1 VSHVEKR
8 IRAGRV
14 TYRARW
20 REASGRERVRTFA
33 RMTDARRFLVEVED
47 SKYRGAYVDPSAGR
61 LDVGA
66 QAERWFAST
75 AALKPTTRRDYRS
88 LLDCHV
94 LPRFQDWPLAG
105 VDTLAVRE
113 WVATLV
119 DGGLGPK
126 RAGKALQVLSLVLSS
141 AVEGGKLARNATAGV
156 KPPKVQRREMLFLDA
171 EQVQRLAAVVDT
183 RYRVLVLCSAYA
195 GLRPCELVALRVGRL
210 DLLRGT
216 VRVAEAAPEVAGRLC
231 WGTVKTHEARTVRL
245 PRFLVAELAA
255 YLAGRPHDP
264 TDLVFTA
271 ARGGPLRESKW
282 CRVNSSP
289 LSGRRGSPR
298 DCAGTTCGTPARAC
312 SSGKAPASRQFRSS
326 SATRPRPSLWTSTAT
341 CSPTSWTHSPS
352 GLRPSM
358 PERSR
363 PQRDPPAPQSSSRW
377 GKAQADDSIVGCRR
391 RGSNP
396 HARGAQ
402 RF

>member
-8 IRAGRV
+8 TRAGRV

-20 REASGRERVRTFA
+20 REASGRERVRTFN

-66 QAERWFAST
+66 QAERWYAST

-94 LPRFQDWPLAG
+94 LPRFGDWPLAG

-113 WVATLV
+113 WVATLIE
-119 DGGLGPK
+119 GGLGPK

-141 AVEGGKLARNATAGV
+141 AVDGGKLARNATAGV
-156 KPPKVQRREMLFLDA
+156 KPPKIQRREMLFLDA
-171 EQVQRLAAVVDT
+171 TQVEGLADAIDP

-195 GLRPCELVALRVGRL
+195 GLRPCELVALRVKHL
-210 DLLRGT
+210 DLLRGA

-245 PRFLVAELAA
+245 PRFLVDELAA
-255 YLAGRPHDP
+255 HLADRPHDP

-271 ARGGPLRESKW
+271 PRGGPLRESKW
-282 CRVNSSP
+282 VPGYFKPAVRAASLP
-289 LSGRRGSPR
+289 DALRWYDLRHT
-298 DCAGTTCGTPARAC
+298 CASLLIREGASIKAVQKQMGHATAAITLDVYGHLFPDELDSLAERLEALHARAATPARPTDAPVVVQM
-312 SSGKAPASRQFRSS
+312 GK
-326 SATRPRPSLWTSTAT
+326 
-341 CSPTSWTHSPS
+341 
-352 GLRPSM
+352 
-358 PERSR
+358 
-363 PQRDPPAPQSSSRW
+363 
-377 GKAQADDSIVGCRR
+377 
-391 RGSNP
+391 
-396 HARGAQ
+396 GAG
-402 RF
+402 R

>member
-8 IRAGRV
+8 TRAGRV

-20 REASGRERVRTFA
+20 REASGRERVRTFN
-33 RMTDARRFLVEVED
+33 RMTDARRFLAEVED

-94 LPRFQDWPLAG
+94 LPPFRDWPLAG

-113 WVATLV
+113 WVAALV

-141 AVEGGKLARNATAGV
+141 AVEGGRLARNASAGV

-171 EQVQRLAAVVDT
+171 AQVEALASAIDP
-183 RYRVLVLCSAYA
+183 RYRVLVLFSAYA
-195 GLRPCELVALRVGRL
+195 GLRPCEVVALKVGRL

-216 VRVAEAAPEVAGRLC
+216 ARVAEAAPEVAGRLR
-231 WGTVKTHEARTVRL
+231 WGSVKTHEARTVRL
-245 PRFLVAELAA
+245 PRFLREELAA
-255 YLAGRPHDP
+255 HLAGRAVGPQ
-264 TDLVFTA
+264 DLVFTA
-271 ARGGPLRESKW
+271 ARGGPLRDSKW
-282 CRVNSSP
+282 VPGYFKPAVRAAGLPSN
-289 LSGRRGSPR
+289 LRWYDLRHT
-298 DCAGTTCGTPARAC
+298 CASLLIREGASVKAVQRQLGHATASITLDTYGHLYGDEVEALAERLERLRAAAVATPARPTD
-312 SSGKAPASRQFRSS
+312 APAVVPLAKVAGQ
-326 SATRPRPSLWTSTAT
+326 
-341 CSPTSWTHSPS
+341 
-352 GLRPSM
+352 
-358 PERSR
+358 
-363 PQRDPPAPQSSSRW
+363 
-377 GKAQADDSIVGCRR
+377 
-391 RGSNP
+391 
-396 HARGAQ
+396 
-402 RF
+402 